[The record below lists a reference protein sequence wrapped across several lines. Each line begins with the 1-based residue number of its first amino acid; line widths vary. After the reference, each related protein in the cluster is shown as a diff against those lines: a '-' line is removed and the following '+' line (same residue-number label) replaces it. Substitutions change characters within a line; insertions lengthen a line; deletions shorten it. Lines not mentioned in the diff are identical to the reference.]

1 MFEHFYH
8 QTIRR
13 VVVAFGAL
21 FNDIYIS
28 RLDNNNDE
36 VERIKV
42 PIGYGPQQKFIRRLA
57 RIGTD
62 FDANK
67 VRIENYLPRLSFEI
81 SNINYD
87 PSRKLNP
94 MNRTVLY
101 KNSSTVKSRYEKVP
115 YNMDLTLGI
124 MTKNTEDALQI
135 IEQILPYFQPEYTL
149 SIKMN
154 EIDQNVNVPIVFKSC
169 NIGEGDDGSYGNY
182 DLRKLTYATLVF
194 TSKIN
199 LYGPIHDTGVITD
212 TGGVSLNGG
221 TGTTGSLRGINIIL
235 TNTGLTAANIR
246 VYPNAGVTAGSYVP
260 EGPTAQ
266 TVITE
271 FP

>member
-101 KNSSTVKSRYEKVP
+101 KNSTTVKSRYEKVP

-135 IEQILPYFQPEYTL
+135 IEQILPYFTPFYTITMNDIPSLDMKRDVQVTLTSVSQSDEYEGSVEDDRIITWTL
-149 SIKMN
+149 TFVANSWIYPPISDSNIIKTAVTN
-154 EIDQNVNVPIVFKSC
+154 FYELDTTQ
-169 NIGEGDDGSYGNY
+169 
-182 DLRKLTYATLVF
+182 KLTTV
-194 TSKIN
+194 SVEVN
-199 LYGPIHDTGVITD
+199 PITADRDDNYTIDTT
-212 TGGVSLNGG
+212 
-221 TGTTGSLRGINIIL
+221 IIE
-235 TNTGLTAANIR
+235 
-246 VYPNAGVTAGSYVP
+246 Y
-260 EGPTAQ
+260 
-266 TVITE
+266 
-271 FP
+271 